1 MTLFLTVLGAC
12 ALGTFCANLSLFW
25 LLGVL
30 AQRQEKKQREQ
41 LRKLQEGYLEMA
53 QRERTRLENYAK
65 MEG

>member
-1 MTLFLTVLGAC
+1 MTLFFTVLGAC
-12 ALGTFCANLSLFW
+12 ALGTFCANLG
-25 LLGVL
+25 LLWVLGIL

-53 QRERTRLENYAK
+53 QRERQRLENYAK

>member
-1 MTLFLTVLGAC
+1 MTLFFTVLGAC